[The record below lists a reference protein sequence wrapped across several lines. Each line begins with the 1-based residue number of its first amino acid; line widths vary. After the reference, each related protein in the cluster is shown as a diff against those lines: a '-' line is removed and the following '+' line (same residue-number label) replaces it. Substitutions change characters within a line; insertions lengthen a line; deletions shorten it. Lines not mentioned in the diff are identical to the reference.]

1 MWSSCFKVTEIEN
14 PSDDNGPRVGGIQVN
29 CCVVQMFEN
38 KGGSEHPRADGSSRD
53 KEVEVIQVNCV
64 V

>member
-1 MWSSCFKVTEIEN
+1 MTEREN